1 MISDKKLYL
10 RRIGLLTPTVVEYG
24 NQILVTNQLD
34 MEKTCN
40 MWRWYFQLPAFGN
53 IDLYMTRH
61 DFVVTR
67 HDFVFT
73 EQKTLASCKSVKEI
87 FRDYGF
93 ICKQMTEEEENSGEW
108 CVVRTRELKGE
119 TE

>member
-10 RRIGLLTPTVVEYG
+10 RRIGLITPTVVEYG
-24 NQILVTNQLD
+24 SQILVTNQLD

-40 MWRWYFQLPAFGN
+40 MWRWYFHLPAFGN
-53 IDLYMTRH
+53 IDLYMTRR
-61 DFVVTR
+61 DFVV
-67 HDFVFT
+67 T

-108 CVVRTRELKGE
+108 RVVRKRELKGE
-119 TE
+119 KE

>member
-10 RRIGLLTPTVVEYG
+10 RRIGLVTPTVVEYG

-40 MWRWYFQLPAFGN
+40 MWRWYFHLPAFGN
-53 IDLYMTRH
+53 IDLYMTRR
-61 DFVVTR
+61 DFVV
-67 HDFVFT
+67 T

-87 FRDYGF
+87 FWDYGF

-108 CVVRTRELKGE
+108 RVVRKRELKGE
-119 TE
+119 KE

>member
-10 RRIGLLTPTVVEYG
+10 RRIGLVTPTVVEYG
-24 NQILVTNQLD
+24 SQILVTNQLD

-61 DFVVTR
+61 DFVVT
-67 HDFVFT
+67 

-87 FRDYGF
+87 LRDCGF
-93 ICKQMTEEEENSGEW
+93 ICKKMTEEEENSGEW
-108 CVVRTRELKGE
+108 RVVRKRELKGE
-119 TE
+119 KE

>member
-10 RRIGLLTPTVVEYG
+10 RRIGLITPTVVEYG
-24 NQILVTNQLD
+24 SQILVTNQLD

-40 MWRWYFQLPAFGN
+40 MWRWYFQLPAFEN

-61 DFVVTR
+61 DFVVT
-67 HDFVFT
+67 
-73 EQKTLASCKSVKEI
+73 EQKALASCKSVKEI

-108 CVVRTRELKGE
+108 RVVRKRELKGE
-119 TE
+119 KE

>member
-10 RRIGLLTPTVVEYG
+10 RRIGLVTPTVVEYG
-24 NQILVTNQLD
+24 SQILVTNQLD

-40 MWRWYFQLPAFGN
+40 MWRWYFHLPAFGN
-53 IDLYMTRH
+53 IDLYMTRR
-61 DFVVTR
+61 DFVV
-67 HDFVFT
+67 T

-87 FRDYGF
+87 FWDYGF

-108 CVVRTRELKGE
+108 CVVRKKS
-119 TE
+119 

>member
-10 RRIGLLTPTVVEYG
+10 RRIGLIAPTVVEYG
-24 NQILVTNQLD
+24 SQILVTNQLD

-61 DFVVTR
+61 DFVVT
-67 HDFVFT
+67 

-87 FRDYGF
+87 FLDYGF

-108 CVVRTRELKGE
+108 CVVRKRELKGE
-119 TE
+119 KE